1 MFCGRSWSPSFF
13 ILFLGKQ
20 RETRKEQRMED
31 KAVATCKFWK
41 SIPRIKEKRKL
52 TQGIRNQR
60 KRKQNEND
68 CNQTENEIRNS
79 ATSRKY
85 AERKKKHCVWEEK
98 NIETEIPTFFRYL
111 KNHNS
116 MHIFT
121 SNWNDLR
128 TLKEHNCETA
138 ISGRYH
144 FKLIGH
150 DWYNHEIMKLE

>member
-1 MFCGRSWSPSFF
+1 MFCGHSWSASFF

-52 TQGIRNQR
+52 TQEIRNRR

-79 ATSRKY
+79 ATSRRY
-85 AERKKKHCVWEEK
+85 TERKKRHCVWEGK
-98 NIETEIPTFFRYL
+98 NVETGSLIFFRYL

-116 MHIFT
+116 MRAFT

-128 TLKEHNCETA
+128 TSKERNCETA

-144 FKLIGH
+144 FKLIEH

>member
-1 MFCGRSWSPSFF
+1 
-13 ILFLGKQ
+13 
-20 RETRKEQRMED
+20 MED

-85 AERKKKHCVWEEK
+85 AERKKKALRLRREK
-98 NIETEIPTFFRYL
+98 
-111 KNHNS
+111 H
-116 MHIFT
+116 
-121 SNWNDLR
+121 
-128 TLKEHNCETA
+128 
-138 ISGRYH
+138 
-144 FKLIGH
+144 
-150 DWYNHEIMKLE
+150 